1 MMQHPIS
8 EDDLQ
13 AHIDG
18 RLDARRTAEV
28 EAWLRDHPQQAQ
40 RVDALSRERDALRA
54 ALLPIAEEPIPPH
67 LNVARLVSGRRP
79 DRRGLWQAAAAAAVL
94 AIASGAGG
102 WSLRGAA
109 DAPRAGIGA
118 LAQEAAASY
127 AVYAPD
133 QGRPVEIDASDR
145 GQLVAWGSR
154 RLARPVRVPD
164 LSAAGFRLLGGR
176 VVVTPHGPAVLT
188 MFEDNRGTR
197 LVMLARNMATDKNV
211 PMRDQAG
218 DGIGSVSWSRDGL
231 GYSLVG
237 PLAPGVLN
245 PIARRAKL
253 QFESVS

>member
-1 MMQHPIS
+1 MQHPIS

-40 RVDALSRERDALRA
+40 RIDAVSRERDALRA
-54 ALLPIAEEPIPPH
+54 ALLPIAEEPIPPQ
-67 LNVARLVSGRRP
+67 LNVSHLVSGRRP
-79 DRRGLWQAAAAAAVL
+79 ARRGMWQAAAAAAVL
-94 AIASGAGG
+94 VIAGGAGG

-109 DAPRAGIGA
+109 DRPRAGISA

-133 QGRPVEIDASDR
+133 QGRPVEIDASNR
-145 GQLVAWGSR
+145 GQLVAWGAR

-197 LVMLARNMATDKNV
+197 LVMLSRNMTTDKNA
-211 PMRDQAG
+211 PMREQTR

>member
-1 MMQHPIS
+1 MMQNPIS

-18 RLDARRTAEV
+18 RLEARRTAEV
-28 EAWLRDHPQQAQ
+28 DAWLRDHPQQAQ
-40 RVDALSRERDALRA
+40 RVGALSRERDALRA
-54 ALLPIAEEPIPPH
+54 ALLPIAEEPIPPQ
-67 LNVARLVSGRRP
+67 LNVAHLVSGRRP
-79 DRRGLWQAAAAAAVL
+79 VRKGLWQAAAAAVL
-94 AIASGAGG
+94 VIASGAGG

-109 DAPRAGIGA
+109 DGPRTGISA

-211 PMRDQAG
+211 PMRDQAR

-237 PLAPGVLN
+237 PLAPGLLH
-245 PIARRAKL
+245 PIADRAKL